1 MTRRSKTSLRGS
13 LLRRSAWQSCGACY
27 PIDLDKPPEL
37 LVDDSRYWFGLFS
50 HQRETSLWKGMIK
63 VPMQAQAD
71 DDSALE
77 LLDQFERELEGGQNA
92 QET

>member
-1 MTRRSKTSLRGS
+1 
-13 LLRRSAWQSCGACY
+13 
-27 PIDLDKPPEL
+27 
-37 LVDDSRYWFGLFS
+37 
-50 HQRETSLWKGMIK
+50 MIK